1 MERDNQDYTALWLQ
15 FKNGNKDAFAEL
27 YHSHIKSLIAYG
39 SKLCADEELL
49 KDNIQDLFI
58 ELWNSRENLAE
69 PGCVKFY
76 LFKAL
81 RYKLIRADKIHH
93 SRQAFTENLP
103 GAGGAYESIEAP
115 VESAIIDKEISDSQI
130 NILRKS
136 IAVLSKRQQE
146 AIQLRFYQGLSN
158 EQIAELMG
166 VNYQSVSNLM
176 YTALCRIKKNMKAP
190 VFTTALATVFHLF
203 F

>member
-1 MERDNQDYTALWLQ
+1 MEKDNQDYTAQWLQ
-15 FKNGNKDAFAEL
+15 FKNGNRDAFAAL

-49 KDNIQDLFI
+49 KDNIHDLFI
-58 ELWNSRENLAE
+58 ELWNSRENLVQ
-69 PGCVKFY
+69 PDCVKFY

-93 SRQAFTENLP
+93 SQQTIAENFSVTANP
-103 GAGGAYESIEAP
+103 YEKMEAP
-115 VESAIIDKEISDSQI
+115 VESAIIDKEIADSQI
-130 NILRKS
+130 NILRKA

-158 EQIAELMG
+158 DQIAELMEM
-166 VNYQSVSNLM
+166 NYQSVSNLL
-176 YTALCRIKKNMKAP
+176 YTALCRIKKNLKAP